1 MKRILILIC
10 CIGLLGAA
18 RGQTKLYY
26 WFDTDSVVESSII
39 LNSVNSL
46 VTDIN
51 VSGLTEGIHKL
62 NIMVEDVTGKQSPS
76 ISNIF
81 YRSSKIGKDLYYRC
95 WFDDDEQN
103 VQSGELGNGA
113 IMLDV
118 SGLTDGLHKVNVQA
132 YSNFVTAPKSSIF
145 LKIPQVAGSD
155 QLTFVCLIDDIL
167 YEQQTVSGKQEII
180 HINLDVA
187 PLSQGIH
194 KIQVM
199 LATESGAV
207 TSSYTTYFY
216 RVVLQSEI
224 NVSEMMY
231 AIDGKSMPPVTATT
245 AVDGKLH
252 FDIDV
257 SSLPDGL
264 HSINYAMIGGTGV
277 YGISSMN
284 WFYKIPLGGE
294 GIVGYD
300 YWQNDRESELRH
312 VDLAESVSTYQL
324 VSLLPV
330 EKNPIR
336 SNQFKFA
343 YQNDTIPV
351 VYAKNDFHVRFWEKG
366 GRFALA
372 EAQYVDE
379 RVCDTIIADTL
390 REVNTISKP
399 AADEIHWFK
408 VKVRRGDSISLRAST
423 ACTIQM
429 FSPSGKEEFVA
440 EPIQSI
446 KTSGLHP
453 KEDGIYYIA
462 LHDVPS
468 PTVSTVKLYSEH
480 IDKYAVL
487 RQNVSV
493 MGDAGLNTIV
503 YDGNGFDSLK
513 SVCFVHGETMLTS
526 YEIGH
531 ESNTLTSITFSCLDA
546 IHGEYD
552 AIFYFGEGEQII
564 KKNNIVIQEASPII
578 LSARLDNDYRHL
590 RGTESSFTYTITN
603 NGNMTAYN
611 IPLTIMVSTDLGSV
625 GDILVD
631 GIDMPSL
638 ADSFI
643 EALEK
648 DSVELTDEDK
658 DEVQEELHG
667 VPHNHVFYP
676 VKVACPER
684 PTHTEKPKSNDGL
697 RTVTTIWIAPN
708 TSRKITVR
716 TATQGN
722 VSCSFNAPEKKE
734 IPPVVLIER
743 NNKVIPEYIYIYD
756 DGTPPEGE
764 QSDNN
769 SGESGESTISSQ
781 RPSWFCCH
789 HRAIEDGLNVVGL
802 LGFPASCVM
811 GIASAVTAEVASLTC
826 DNVAPLTLGDRVS
839 SWGGAALGCL
849 SGGLC
854 RLAGR
859 QILPRTVCSLLGL
872 GSDLADMTSDIM
884 SIESIATHVTQG
896 SECDNQ
902 ERCGSSIEV
911 TSFDPNE
918 ITGYT
923 SESGSRY
930 MRQEIKTVNY
940 KIEFDNDTVFATA
953 PAHTVVIRDTLDATR
968 FDLTSFVATEVTIG
982 DRKMNWETPQ
992 GGSQTLDLRTIMNV
1006 VAQVSLNYDQIN
1018 GIAEWT
1024 ISSLDPMTMEPI
1036 TDPDLGVLPV
1046 NFDGNGQGTVSFRI
1060 GLKDKFDDG
1069 TQIADRAEI
1078 IFDTNAPLLT
1088 PLWVNTVDAY
1098 KPKSRIEAVE
1108 IKDDSLHFHFSA
1120 SDNRSGVWQY
1130 SLYARTDSEHD
1141 WELAVQ
1147 SDMDT
1152 CLVPMDSDWTQ
1163 FYVIATDSAGNE
1175 EIKNNVVEY
1184 SLDGGLVVYHTVTV
1198 NSEHCSVSGSGSYVD
1213 GTTVILNV
1221 TPDECYRFI
1230 GWSDSNTDNPRTIV
1244 IEDDVELT
1252 AFTEMLRYKV
1262 NTQTDSP
1269 VKGSTQVTFLE

>member
-1 MKRILILIC
+1 MKRILLLIC

-26 WFDTDSVVESSII
+26 WFDTGSVVESSITM
-39 LNSVNSL
+39 NSQNNL
-46 VTDIN
+46 TTDID
-51 VSGLTEGIHKL
+51 VSALTEGIHKL
-62 NIMVEDVTGKQSPS
+62 NIMVEDATGKQSSS
-76 ISNIF
+76 ISKIF
-81 YRSSKIGKDLYYRC
+81 YRSSKIGDDLHYRC
-95 WFDDDEQN
+95 WFDDDDQN
-103 VQSGELGNGA
+103 VQSGELGDGA
-113 IMLDV
+113 IILDV
-118 SGLTDGLHKVNVQA
+118 SELTDGLHRVNVQA
-132 YSNFVTAPKSSIF
+132 YSNFVTAPKSSMF
-145 LKIPQVAGSD
+145 LKIPQVVGSD
-155 QLTFVCLIDDIL
+155 QLTFVCLIDDKL
-167 YEQQTVSGKQEII
+167 YEQQTVSGKQEVV

-187 PLSQGIH
+187 PLPQGIH

-277 YGISSMN
+277 YGISNTN

-300 YWQNDRESELRH
+300 YWLNDRESELHH
-312 VDLAESVSTYQL
+312 VDLAESVSTYHL

-336 SNQFKFA
+336 STQFKFA

-372 EAQYVDE
+372 EAQYIDE

-390 REVNTISKP
+390 REVNTFSKP
-399 AADEIHWFK
+399 AANEIHWFK
-408 VKVRRGDSISLRAST
+408 VKARRGDSISLRAST

-453 KEDGIYYIA
+453 QEDGIYYIA
-462 LHDVPS
+462 LHDVHS

-487 RQNVSV
+487 RQDVSV
-493 MGDAGLNTIV
+493 MGDAGLNTVV

-513 SVCFVHGETMLTS
+513 SVRFVRGNTVLSS

-531 ESNTLTSITFSCLDA
+531 ESNTLTSVTFSCLNA

-552 AIFYFGEGEQII
+552 AIFYFGEGEQVI

-625 GDILVD
+625 GDIWID
-631 GIDMPSL
+631 GIDVPSL

-643 EALEK
+643 EALEN

-658 DEVQEELHG
+658 DEVQKELRG
-667 VPHNHVFYP
+667 VPHNHIFYP
-676 VKVACPER
+676 VKVTYPER
-684 PTHTEKPKSNDGL
+684 PPHNEKPKSNDGR
-697 RTVTTIWIAPN
+697 RTVTTIQIAPN

-716 TATQGN
+716 TATSGK
-722 VSCSFNAPEKKE
+722 VSCSFSAPEKKE
-734 IPPVVLIER
+734 VPPVVLIVR
-743 NNKVIPEYIYIYD
+743 NTKFVPEYVYIHD
-756 DGTPPEGE
+756 DGTSTGGGQNDGNPG
-764 QSDNN
+764 
-769 SGESGESTISSQ
+769 GSGESTTSSQ

-789 HRAIEDGLNVVGL
+789 HRAIEDGLGVVGL
-802 LGFPASCVM
+802 IGVAGCAM
-811 GIASAVTAEVASLTC
+811 GIASVVTAEFASLTC

-849 SGGLC
+849 SGGLS

-859 QILPRTVCSLLGL
+859 QMLPRTVCSLLCL
-872 GSDLADMTSDIM
+872 GSRFASTTSDMM
-884 SIESIATHVTQG
+884 SVESIATHVTQG

-918 ITGYT
+918 IIGYT

-930 MRQEIKTVNY
+930 MRQIIETVNY

-968 FDLTSFVATEVTIG
+968 FDLSSFVATEVTIG

-992 GGSQTLDLRTIMNV
+992 GGSQTLDLRTRMNV

-1024 ISSLDPMTMEPI
+1024 IISLDPMTMEPI

-1078 IFDTNAPLLT
+1078 IFDTNSPLLT
-1088 PLWVNTVDAY
+1088 PVWVNTVDAY

-1141 WELAVQ
+1141 WELAFQ

-1152 CLVPMDSDWTQ
+1152 CLVPMDKEWTQ

-1175 EIKNNVVEY
+1175 EVKNNVVEY
-1184 SLDGGLVVYHTVTV
+1184 SLDGGLVVYHTITV
-1198 NSEHCSVSGSGSYVD
+1198 HSEHCSVNGSGSYVD

-1221 TPDECYRFI
+1221 IPDDCYRFI

-1244 IEDDVELT
+1244 VDDDIELT
-1252 AFTEMLRYKV
+1252 ALTEIVRYKV
-1262 NTQTDSP
+1262 TTLTDNP
-1269 VKGSTQVTFLE
+1269 AKGSTQVAIIE